1 MVRSDEKGPL
11 SITRHYNTPSKKVL
25 DLFFGPRT
33 DKSRNKILAFFAP
46 RTRIGFGFPASD
58 SKLEYLIL
66 IIEFGRRL
74 ER

>member
-46 RTRIGFGFPASD
+46 PHPNRIRISG
-58 SKLEYLIL
+58 
-66 IIEFGRRL
+66 
-74 ER
+74 

>member
-25 DLFFGPRT
+25 DLFLAPAPISRAT
-33 DKSRNKILAFFAP
+33 KSLLFLHP

-66 IIEFGRRL
+66 NHRIWPPAA
-74 ER
+74 

>member
-46 RTRIGFGFPASD
+46 PHPNRISD
-58 SKLEYLIL
+58 
-66 IIEFGRRL
+66 FRL
-74 ER
+74 AT